1 MLPGRKQ
8 KVINQGSESDGG
20 NVKSSIVQGSVLG
33 PVCSLMYMNDMECH
47 IDNGSVISMFAD
59 DTKLL
64 HPVAT
69 EEDIDIMQRDINY
82 LHSWAE
88 MWQMK
93 YNADKCSVM
102 HVGFHIIN
110 TFLVL
115 RLRKHHVLCL
125 LEKRCGSEKNR

>member
-1 MLPGRKQ
+1 
-8 KVINQGSESDGG
+8 
-20 NVKSSIVQGSVLG
+20 
-33 PVCSLMYMNDMECH
+33 MYMNDMECH

-93 YNADKCSVM
+93 YNADK
-102 HVGFHIIN
+102 
-110 TFLVL
+110 
-115 RLRKHHVLCL
+115 
-125 LEKRCGSEKNR
+125 